1 MFMLLPFRPITIGR
15 LRRARIA
22 SAIVFFGA
30 LIVYGLFAIDYAFPG
45 RSAALITFVSGL
57 DVIEV
62 PSRPLLRILGGY
74 ISSLSFSTL
83 TVRLNMCSAMA
94 AALSLGWLYKIIWF
108 FVFEKMREDSSITQ
122 ASRISRFAALSAVLA
137 LGLSLP
143 FLYASTRF
151 NSGIFDV
158 ALILGCTHLLCVYG
172 RSFNIFWLLVFGV
185 ISGVSAAESPLFI
198 LVAPLLI
205 YFAVITE
212 WKQSWYRI
220 SRLSLSFFLSFAAF
234 FLTHWL
240 SARSFLIAC
249 GETPVKSSVLSVV
262 VSVLR
267 EQITFMSNLMPR
279 LSWFL
284 IIAFGVGFAFITICT
299 IMRSLDNRRSWMLF
313 VVKVVLSFLA
323 LVIIFNFSYS
333 TWAIYSAR
341 GMIPVVSYLF
351 ACSAIGLLA
360 ASWRAQALMDDP
372 IIEFMDDPLMESV
385 DDPIIESA
393 TSTNKSTSFNWLRV
407 CGVFVAPALMLCVCV
422 GGIRNL
428 RSMLNDDGSF
438 MDKAAQQLVKGVGQ
452 RKWVVSNGLM
462 DHHILIMANQF
473 KREIIL
479 LAPYRVRDR
488 RYCKRLS
495 HLIEREPSFSDKERD
510 WALSL
515 LNYNL
520 HLFVNDFFI
529 SRKDISDIAVCMGLP
544 DIWYEAKK
552 VPVPEILFYGGAE
565 SISAVDGE
573 ALKKQHD
580 QFLEALAVTKPDADQ
595 FSKLT
600 QPYRDALLRHFA
612 FVSNN
617 LGVSLDE
624 MGMEESAY
632 QVYQDT
638 LVLYPDNISAL
649 LNEFEMVSRGVHS
662 EKRDLVEKKVRAK
675 VENMKDRYP
684 LWALNRHFG
693 YIRNYELFIEM
704 GWEWAVSSSPGSVI
718 AGLRRT
724 YQLEQDAQRR
734 DNLMAVMAAVYEM
747 QGDIVQSRSAY
758 EKLVADNP
766 HDLQAISGL
775 VRLSLQSGGI
785 EDARMVLERGQSSG
799 VSSLSLR
806 KDWAAL
812 YLMTGDIP
820 KARTILQAMAD
831 EDSANAMTVAML
843 AMVMIEQGDFASV
856 ESKVLPRLSKMAK
869 SRDNYFVNVIQ
880 GRLYQ
885 RKGEKWYALA
895 RKKFLRAQVIRPD
908 VVALREVIFRLDI
921 AMEDLRAAEVHA
933 IEILRA
939 NPSHALANFFMGSV
953 ALESGDYGRAED
965 YLKRSVEGENPT
977 FEALNNYAQLLCRI
991 KRITKAVTVAQRA
1004 AKLAPQRYEVWSTLA
1019 YVLQENGDLD
1029 GASKALIKATIINK
1043 SDKRLSI
1050 IGGLIALKR
1059 GDMDAVRRAVD
1070 MIEKDKDLKSLPVT
1084 SQRDLEILKKG
1095 L

>member
-22 SAIVFFGA
+22 SAVVFFAA

-57 DVIEV
+57 DVMEV
-62 PSRPLLRILGGY
+62 PSRPMLRIFGGY

-83 TVRLNMCSAMA
+83 TFRLNMCSTVA

-108 FVFEKMREDSSITQ
+108 FVFEKMREDSSVTQ
-122 ASRISRFAALSAVLA
+122 ASRISRFAAFSSVLA

-172 RSFNIFWLLVFGV
+172 RSSNIFWLLLFGV

-198 LVAPLLI
+198 VVAPLLI
-205 YFAVITE
+205 YIAVVTE

-220 SRLSLSFFLSFAAF
+220 SRLSLSFFFSFVSF
-234 FLTHWL
+234 LLTHWL

-267 EQITFMSNLMPR
+267 EHIGFMANLLPR

-299 IMRSLDNRRSWMLF
+299 TMRSLDNRRSWMLF
-313 VVKVVLSFLA
+313 VVKVALSFLV

-333 TWAIYSAR
+333 AWAIYSAR

-372 IIEFMDDPLMESV
+372 IIE
-385 DDPIIESA
+385 SA
-393 TSTNKSTSFNWLRV
+393 EFTPKSTSFNCLRV
-407 CGVFVAPALMLCVCV
+407 CGVFIAPALMVLVCV
-422 GGIRNL
+422 GGILNL
-428 RSMLNDDGSF
+428 RSILKDDGSF
-438 MDKAAQQLVKGVGQ
+438 MDEAAQQLVKGVGQ

-462 DHHILIMANQF
+462 DHHILIMADQL

-495 HLIEREPSFSDKERD
+495 HLIEREPSFTDKERD

-544 DIWYEAKK
+544 DIWYESKK
-552 VPVPEILFYGGAE
+552 VPVPEIVFYGGAE

-573 ALKKQHD
+573 VLKKNHD
-580 QFLEALAVTKPDADQ
+580 QFLESLVLIKSDAAK

-600 QPYRDALLRHFA
+600 QSYRDALLHHLA

-649 LNEFEMVSRGVHS
+649 LNQFEMVSRGVHS
-662 EKRDLVEKKVRAK
+662 EKRDLVEKKVKAK
-675 VENMKDRYP
+675 VANMKDRYP

-693 YIRNYELFIEM
+693 YIRNYELFVNM

-724 YQLEQDAQRR
+724 YKVEQDAQRR

-747 QGDIVQSRSAY
+747 QGDIDQSRSSY
-758 EKLVADNP
+758 EKLVANNP

-831 EDSANAMTVAML
+831 EDSANTMTVAML
-843 AMVMIEQGDFASV
+843 AMVMIEQGDFAGV

-885 RKGEKWYALA
+885 RKGKKWYAFA

-977 FEALNNYAQLLCRI
+977 VEALNNYAQLLCRI
-991 KRITKAVTVAQRA
+991 KRTTKAVKVARRS
-1004 AKLAPQRYEVWSTLA
+1004 AKLAPERYEVWSTLA
-1019 YVLQENGDLD
+1019 YVLQENDDLD
-1029 GASKALIKATIINK
+1029 GASKALIKATTINK
-1043 SDKRLSI
+1043 SDKRLLI
-1050 IGGLIALKR
+1050 IDGLIALKR
-1059 GDMDAVRRAVD
+1059 GDMAAVRRAVD
-1070 MIEKDKDLKSLPVT
+1070 VIDKDKDLQSLPVT
-1084 SQRDLEILKKG
+1084 SQRDLEILRKV